1 MEELLSGTPQ
11 KTLPASADLD
21 GDDHDGFIDISTLLS
36 DMQKE
41 GTPNADLDYNGM
53 ADMVDSGTRGGS
65 EASIFGI
72 RTDDVSCNNP
82 I

>member
-1 MEELLSGTPQ
+1 
-11 KTLPASADLD
+11 
-21 GDDHDGFIDISTLLS
+21 
-36 DMQKE
+36 MQKE

-72 RTDDVSCNNP
+72 RTDDASCNNP